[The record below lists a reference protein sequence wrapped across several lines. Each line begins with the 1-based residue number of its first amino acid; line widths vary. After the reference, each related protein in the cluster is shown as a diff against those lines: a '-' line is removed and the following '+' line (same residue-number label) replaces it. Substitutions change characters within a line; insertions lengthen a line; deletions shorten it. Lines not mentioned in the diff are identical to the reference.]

1 MTGTEQIT
9 KRAKVIVPENW
20 DKHQKG
26 KFWEKL
32 VADLLRKR
40 GFTVVQGIEFTGME
54 ADCLAENLET
64 HQKAWVECKF
74 HKENID
80 APVLNKLIGT
90 AFRKEV
96 TFAYLF
102 STSEPGSNAK
112 GVIHEENE
120 KNQQQPDRRPRLVF
134 VGPEELA
141 QWFMDTNGIITPEL
155 GQKNIGL
162 VNLFTLLI
170 TPDQILWVA
179 EETEDGEPC
188 RAIIFPTSDEEKI
201 NLDKLCADFSRL
213 NFWQGLEIID
223 GSKINKKT
231 EQQYYFSSE
240 INKEVVSPIGVA
252 ESFEHYQRPCAPQ
265 YFVGRSSLR
274 EKFCELLNNIKNGR
288 ELTRIVCFSG
298 RSGLG
303 KSSLVLRLQKD
314 CYDPQY
320 QNSFYLYHVDIR
332 SAKGAL
338 FIVSAIRS
346 AMQKAIED
354 GFIELPGHKISIE
367 STEEPL
373 FSSASVKLA
382 LEKLKSSRRVLTI
395 FFDQFEEI
403 FTKESLF
410 CLYELFEKTA
420 HEVDSLKENIVLGF
434 CWRTGILMPDDHK
447 AYHLWHGLRDKRIEF
462 EVKDFIQ
469 EESIKLLKQFDTYSN
484 NRRSP
489 LDKKIKNWLLENC
502 PGFPWLLRKIL
513 GDIYNHSLNQSDII
527 PGHQID
533 IKSLF
538 DKDLEMYITTPT
550 QENCLRYIAKH
561 SPVGMNEVI
570 EKFGCDVI
578 KYLENQRLVIRTG
591 MNYAIYWD
599 ILGEYIKEGK
609 VPTIPLGYRP
619 RNRLSTVLDSF
630 KLIIEEEQKEIT
642 FQDFLIRLGKSKEN
656 VRSLLLD
663 MQNFCLVTYQQE
675 IIKAEPNLVNA
686 GDDEIADYLARQLE
700 DHILLQKLYDQLKPG
715 KMMTLWGFQ
724 DVVKQTFSLKTTR
737 RNTTKDYAS
746 RMLSWL
752 LFTGLLE
759 KQQKELFVRPIGD
772 GKQKGKL
779 SDCTSLSLREESELP
794 LLKMLNP
801 KG

>member
-80 APVLNKLIGT
+80 APVLNKLLGT

-134 VGPEELA
+134 VGSEELA

-188 RAIIFPTSDEEKI
+188 RAIIFPTSDKEKI

-213 NFWQGLEIID
+213 NLWQGLEIID

-240 INKEVVSPIGVA
+240 INKEVVSPVGVA

-274 EKFCELLNNIKNGR
+274 EKFFDLLNNVKDGR
-288 ELTRIVCFSG
+288 DLTRIVCFSG

-314 CYDPQY
+314 CSDIKYK
-320 QNSFYLYHVDIR
+320 NSFYLYHVDVR

-346 AMQKAIED
+346 AIQKSIEE
-354 GFIELPGHKISIE
+354 GFIDLPGHKISIE
-367 STEEPL
+367 SIEQPL
-373 FSSASVKLA
+373 FSSASVQLA

-410 CLYELFEKTA
+410 CLYELFEKIA
-420 HEVDSLKENIVLGF
+420 YEVDSLKANIVLGF
-434 CWRTGILMPDDHK
+434 CWRTGILIPDDHQ
-447 AYHLWHGLRDKRIEF
+447 AYHLWHGLSDKRLEF
-462 EVKDFIQ
+462 EVKDFIP
-469 EESIKLLKQFDTYSN
+469 EDSNKLLQEFD
-484 NRRSP
+484 
-489 LDKKIKNWLLENC
+489 
-502 PGFPWLLRKIL
+502 F
-513 GDIYNHSLNQSDII
+513 
-527 PGHQID
+527 
-533 IKSLF
+533 
-538 DKDLEMYITTPT
+538 
-550 QENCLRYIAKH
+550 
-561 SPVGMNEVI
+561 
-570 EKFGCDVI
+570 
-578 KYLENQRLVIRTG
+578 
-591 MNYAIYWD
+591 
-599 ILGEYIKEGK
+599 
-609 VPTIPLGYRP
+609 
-619 RNRLSTVLDSF
+619 
-630 KLIIEEEQKEIT
+630 
-642 FQDFLIRLGKSKEN
+642 
-656 VRSLLLD
+656 
-663 MQNFCLVTYQQE
+663 
-675 IIKAEPNLVNA
+675 
-686 GDDEIADYLARQLE
+686 
-700 DHILLQKLYDQLKPG
+700 
-715 KMMTLWGFQ
+715 
-724 DVVKQTFSLKTTR
+724 
-737 RNTTKDYAS
+737 
-746 RMLSWL
+746 
-752 LFTGLLE
+752 
-759 KQQKELFVRPIGD
+759 
-772 GKQKGKL
+772 
-779 SDCTSLSLREESELP
+779 
-794 LLKMLNP
+794 
-801 KG
+801 